1 MTSGLDFRYHF
12 TCIFVEGARFGHLGP
27 GQTVS
32 SGPMTKKM
40 VQDLINSINSSEKVG
55 TSELFESGPKNA
67 TSLGT
72 LIIFPPIS
80 TRKLSGLSLAFPGGT
95 KRIY

>member
-12 TCIFVEGARFGHLGP
+12 TCIFVEGARFGHLGL

-55 TSELFESGPKNA
+55 TSELFESHYKSGH
-67 TSLGT
+67 
-72 LIIFPPIS
+72 PIS
-80 TRKLSGLSLAFPGGT
+80 RNIKMPWFQRLMFLILGCPDL
-95 KRIY
+95 

>member
-1 MTSGLDFRYHF
+1 MTSSLDFRYHF
-12 TCIFVEGARFGHLGP
+12 TCIFVEGARFGHLGL

-55 TSELFESGPKNA
+55 TSELFESHYKSGHPTLGCTK
-67 TSLGT
+67 SLH
-72 LIIFPPIS
+72 IHPRIV
-80 TRKLSGLSLAFPGGT
+80 SL
-95 KRIY
+95 

>member
-40 VQDLINSINSSEKVG
+40 VLDLINSINSSEKVG
-55 TSELFESGPKNA
+55 TSELFESHYKSGHPTFGRPILRPFHTISRLCK
-67 TSLGT
+67 THQ
-72 LIIFPPIS
+72 PP
-80 TRKLSGLSLAFPGGT
+80 R
-95 KRIY
+95 

>member
-40 VQDLINSINSSEKVG
+40 VLDLINSINSSEKVG

-72 LIIFPPIS
+72 LIWGSSI
-80 TRKLSGLSLAFPGGT
+80 TVE
-95 KRIY
+95 KRM

>member
-12 TCIFVEGARFGHLGP
+12 TCIFVEGARFGHLGL

-55 TSELFESGPKNA
+55 TSELFESHYK
-67 TSLGT
+67 
-72 LIIFPPIS
+72 
-80 TRKLSGLSLAFPGGT
+80 SGHPSSAFWGC
-95 KRIY
+95 

>member
-1 MTSGLDFRYHF
+1 MYFCRET
-12 TCIFVEGARFGHLGP
+12 RFGHLGP

-40 VQDLINSINSSEKVG
+40 VLDLINSINSSEKVG

-72 LIIFPPIS
+72 LPLVNAKTPVS
-80 TRKLSGLSLAFPGGT
+80 
-95 KRIY
+95 